1 MLTIL
6 GQERGAGGSGP
17 TEQNR
22 VRQALECFTVDSSLK
37 VLPLAVVAQHGS
49 QSHQWFQGPL
59 DMDPNLPPSSRLHP
73 GPVLP

>member
-6 GQERGAGGSGP
+6 GQERGAGSSGP

-22 VRQALECFTVDSSLK
+22 VSQALECFTVDSSLK
-37 VLPLAVVAQHGS
+37 VPPLAVVAQHGR
-49 QSHQWFQGPL
+49 QSHRWFQAPL
-59 DMDPNLPPSSRLHP
+59 DMDLNLQPSSRLHP

>member
-37 VLPLAVVAQHGS
+37 VLPLAVVAQHG
-49 QSHQWFQGPL
+49 PL

-73 GPVLP
+73 GPVLS